1 MSCLVASRSCAGLR
15 ERVLFLA
22 KSSATGRRDGMTLKI
37 ANKARERLTAG
48 ELSLGMALRQ
58 ARTVDIGR
66 VLAACGFDFA
76 FIDMEHNTMGVDTA
90 AQIAVACHD
99 AGVTPVV
106 RVPGYEHY
114 LATRLLDA
122 GAMGIVFPHVD
133 SADHAR
139 QLVSNCKYPPMG
151 HRSLGGPM
159 AQLGFRPH
167 PRAESTA
174 IVNQETLL
182 VMMLETP
189 AAVDDADA
197 IAAVPGV
204 DVLLIGTNDLTL
216 EMGIAGQYDDARVVR
231 AYETVIAACKKH
243 GKHPGMGGIYDHPTM
258 EKYIKMGAR
267 FVLCG
272 SDITFLMAAGQA
284 RADFLRKVP
293 V

>member
-1 MSCLVASRSCAGLR
+1 MP
-15 ERVLFLA
+15 
-22 KSSATGRRDGMTLKI
+22 TI
-37 ANKARERLTAG
+37 PNKARERLEAG
-48 ELSLGMALRQ
+48 QLALGMGLRQ

-66 VLAACGFDFA
+66 ALAACGYDWA
-76 FIDMEHNTMGVDTA
+76 FIDMEHNTMSIDTA

-99 AGVTPVV
+99 AGVTPLV

-133 SADHAR
+133 GAEHAR
-139 QLVSNCKYPPMG
+139 QLVSNCKYPPLG

-159 AQLGFRPH
+159 AQLGFRPY

-174 IVNQETLL
+174 AVNRETLL

-189 AAVDDADA
+189 AAIAEAEA

-216 EMGIAGQYDDARVVR
+216 EMGIAGKYDDLAVVR
-231 AYETVIAACKKH
+231 AYDTVISACKKH

-272 SDITFLMAAGQA
+272 SDISFLMAGGQA
-284 RADFLRKVP
+284 RADFLRGLEA
-293 V
+293 

>member
-1 MSCLVASRSCAGLR
+1 
-15 ERVLFLA
+15 
-22 KSSATGRRDGMTLKI
+22 
-37 ANKARERLTAG
+37 
-48 ELSLGMALRQ
+48 MALRQ

-76 FIDMEHNTMGVDTA
+76 FLDMEHNTMSIDTA

-99 AGVTPVV
+99 AGVAPLV

-122 GAMGIVFPHVD
+122 GALGIVFPHVD
-133 SADHAR
+133 TAEQAR
-139 QLVSNCKYPPMG
+139 ELVSNCKYPPVG

-159 AQLGFRPH
+159 AQLGFRPY

-174 IVNQETLL
+174 AVNQATLL

-189 AAVDDADA
+189 AAIENAEGMA
-197 IAAVPGV
+197 SVPGV

-216 EMGIAGQYDDARVVR
+216 EMGIPGKYDDPAVKQ
-231 AYETVIAACKKH
+231 AYDTVIAACRKH

-258 EKYIKMGAR
+258 EKYIRRGAR

-272 SDITFLMAAGQA
+272 SDVAFLMAAGQA
-284 RADFLRKVP
+284 RVDFLRSLGDR
-293 V
+293 

>member
-1 MSCLVASRSCAGLR
+1 MAAIPDKV
-15 ERVLFLA
+15 
-22 KSSATGRRDGMTLKI
+22 
-37 ANKARERLTAG
+37 RERLAAG
-48 ELSLGMALRQ
+48 QLALGMALRQ

-66 VLAACGFDFA
+66 ALAACGFDFA

-99 AGVTPVV
+99 AGVTPLV

-133 SADHAR
+133 TAEHAR
-139 QLVSNCKYPPMG
+139 ALVDNCKYPPMG

-159 AQLGFRPH
+159 VQLGMRPYA
-167 PRAESTA
+167 RAESTRL
-174 IVNQETLL
+174 VNEATLL

-189 AAVDDADA
+189 AAIANADA

-216 EMGIAGQYDDARVVR
+216 EMGIPGKYDDPQVVA
-231 AYETVIAACKKH
+231 AYAAVLAACRRH

-258 EKYIKMGAR
+258 EKYIRMGAR
-267 FVLCG
+267 FILCG
-272 SDITFLMAAGQA
+272 SDLSFLMAGGQA
-284 RADFLRKVP
+284 RADFLRALP

>member
-1 MSCLVASRSCAGLR
+1 
-15 ERVLFLA
+15 
-22 KSSATGRRDGMTLKI
+22 MTAI
-37 ANKARERLTAG
+37 HNKVRERLAAG
-48 ELSLGMALRQ
+48 QLALGMALRQ

-76 FIDMEHNTMGVDTA
+76 FVDMEHNTMSIDTA

-99 AGVTPVV
+99 AGVTPLV

-133 SADHAR
+133 TAEHAR
-139 QLVSNCKYPPMG
+139 ALVSNCKYPPMG

-159 AQLGFRPH
+159 AQLGFRSY

-174 IVNQETLL
+174 AVNQETLL

-189 AAVDDADA
+189 AAIDSAEA

-216 EMGIAGQYDDARVVR
+216 EMGIPGKYDDPRVLR
-231 AYETVIAACKKH
+231 AYETVIAACTRH
-243 GKHPGMGGIYDHPTM
+243 GKSPGMGGIYDHPTM
-258 EKYIKMGAR
+258 EKCITVGAR
-267 FVLCG
+267 FILCG
-272 SDITFLMAAGQA
+272 SDLSFVMAGGQA
-284 RADFLRKVP
+284 RADFLRGIKLS
-293 V
+293 

>member
-1 MSCLVASRSCAGLR
+1 M
-15 ERVLFLA
+15 LA
-22 KSSATGRRDGMTLKI
+22 I
-37 ANKARERLTAG
+37 ANKARERLAAG
-48 ELSLGMALRQ
+48 QLALGMGLRQ

-66 VLAACGFDFA
+66 ILAACGFDFA
-76 FIDMEHNTMGVDTA
+76 FIDMEHNTMSVDTA

-99 AGVTPVV
+99 AGVTPLV

-133 SADHAR
+133 TAEQAR
-139 QLVSNCKYPPMG
+139 RLVDNCKYPPIG

-159 AQLGFRPH
+159 AQLGFRPY

-174 IVNQETLL
+174 AVNREILL

-189 AAVDDADA
+189 DAIDNADA

-216 EMGIAGQYDDARVVR
+216 EMGIGGQYDDPKVVA
-231 AYETVIAACKKH
+231 AYETVLEGCRKH
-243 GKHPGMGGIYDHPTM
+243 GKYLGMGGIYDHPTM

-267 FVLCG
+267 VVLGG
-272 SDITFLMAAGQA
+272 SDVSFIMAGGQA
-284 RADFLRKVP
+284 RVDFLRGVHA
-293 V
+293 

>member
-1 MSCLVASRSCAGLR
+1 MP
-15 ERVLFLA
+15 
-22 KSSATGRRDGMTLKI
+22 TI
-37 ANKARERLTAG
+37 ANKARERLAAG
-48 ELSLGMALRQ
+48 QLSLGMGLRQ

-76 FIDMEHNTMGVDTA
+76 FIDMEHNTMGIDTA

-99 AGVTPVV
+99 AGVTPLV

-133 SADHAR
+133 GAEHAR

-159 AQLGFRPH
+159 AQLGFRPY
-167 PRAESTA
+167 PRAESTTA
-174 IVNQETLL
+174 VNRETLL

-189 AAVDDADA
+189 AAIAEAEA

-216 EMGIAGQYDDARVVR
+216 EMGIAGKYDDLAVVR
-231 AYETVIAACKKH
+231 AYDTVINACRKH

-272 SDITFLMAAGQA
+272 SDVSFLMAAGQA
-284 RADFLRKVP
+284 RTEFLRGLEA
-293 V
+293 

>member
-1 MSCLVASRSCAGLR
+1 MPA
-15 ERVLFLA
+15 
-22 KSSATGRRDGMTLKI
+22 I
-37 ANKARERLTAG
+37 ANKARERLAAG
-48 ELSLGMALRQ
+48 QLALGMGLRQ

-76 FIDMEHNTMGVDTA
+76 FIDMEHNTMSVDTA

-99 AGVTPVV
+99 AGVTPLV

-133 SADHAR
+133 TAEQAR
-139 QLVSNCKYPPMG
+139 KLVDNCKYPPVG

-159 AQLGFRPH
+159 AQLGFRPY

-174 IVNQETLL
+174 AVNREILL

-189 AAVDDADA
+189 DAIDNADA

-216 EMGIAGQYDDARVVR
+216 EMGIGGQYDDPKVVA
-231 AYETVIAACKKH
+231 AYETVLEACRKH
-243 GKHPGMGGIYDHPTM
+243 GKYLGMGGIYDHPTM
-258 EKYIKMGAR
+258 EKYIKIGAR
-267 FVLCG
+267 VVLGG
-272 SDITFLMAAGQA
+272 SDVSFIMAGGQA
-284 RADFLRKVP
+284 RVDFLRGVHA
-293 V
+293 

>member
-1 MSCLVASRSCAGLR
+1 M
-15 ERVLFLA
+15 
-22 KSSATGRRDGMTLKI
+22 ATI
-37 ANKARERLTAG
+37 ENKVRERLAAG
-48 ELSLGMALRQ
+48 QLALGMGLRQ

-66 VLAACGFDFA
+66 VLGACGFDFA
-76 FIDMEHNTMGVDTA
+76 FIDMEHNTMTIDTA

-99 AGVTPVV
+99 AGVTPLV

-133 SADHAR
+133 TAEHAR
-139 QLVSNCKYPPMG
+139 QLVDNCKYPPMG

-159 AQLGFRPH
+159 AQLGFRAY

-174 IVNQETLL
+174 AVNKETLL

-189 AAVDDADA
+189 EAIANADA

-216 EMGIAGQYDDARVVR
+216 ELGIAGRYDDPRVLQ
-231 AYETVIAACKKH
+231 AYDTVIAACARH
-243 GKHPGMGGIYDHPTM
+243 GKYPGMGGIYDHPTM
-258 EKYIKMGAR
+258 EKYIRKGAR
-267 FVLCG
+267 FVLGG
-272 SDITFLMAAGQA
+272 SDISFLMAGGQA
-284 RADFLRKVP
+284 RVDFLRGITE
-293 V
+293 

>member
-1 MSCLVASRSCAGLR
+1 MALGA
-15 ERVLFLA
+15 
-22 KSSATGRRDGMTLKI
+22 I
-37 ANKARERLTAG
+37 PNKARERLAAG
-48 ELSLGMALRQ
+48 QLCLGMGLRQ

-66 VLAACGFDFA
+66 ILAACGFDFA
-76 FIDMEHNTMGVDTA
+76 FLDMEHNTMGVDTA

-99 AGVTPVV
+99 AGVTPIV

-133 SADHAR
+133 SAEHAR
-139 QLVSNCKYPPMG
+139 RLVDSCKYPPVG

-159 AQLGFRPH
+159 AQLGFKAVS
-167 PRAESTA
+167 RAESSA
-174 IVNQETLL
+174 AVNREILL

-189 AAVDDADA
+189 EGIENAEA

-216 EMGIAGQYDDARVVR
+216 EMGISGRYDDPRVVQ
-231 AYETVIAACKKH
+231 AYETVLAACKKH
-243 GKHPGMGGIYDHPTM
+243 GVHPGMGGIYDHPTM
-258 EKYIKMGAR
+258 ERYVTMGAR

-272 SDITFLMAAGQA
+272 SDISFLMAGAQA
-284 RADFLRKVP
+284 RVDFLRGVHP
-293 V
+293 